1 MSKLHKTIELSNLD
15 DPSNRSILKNSMSAD
30 NIRNINVSNEE
41 DIYILDVE
49 MIVDLNKIIKIVT
62 LSLVF
67 NFFTVCWYSFTLL
80 FQFSVIEEIFL
91 GIPIAIDYVMTIITM
106 ILFLK
111 YLIEIK
117 LLEQKKKIDDLL
129 EKKKDFTYIEKLNF
143 VVNWRF
149 YEWYIK
155 YLNYLIILKYTS
167 EMTILS
173 YCKLILLFIN
183 WNLYNWLKI
192 MHMAAYS
199 ETDIYKL

>member
-183 WNLYNWLKI
+183 WNLYNWHKI